1 MSSYLTPDNFERFLT
16 ALDPD
21 RERAAIKYEQ
31 LRARLIRFFVSK
43 GSSSA
48 EELTDDVI
56 NRVIQRIEAVEK
68 VDDVNLYSYG
78 VAKFVLKESI
88 KKQPQATPLRAVPDV
103 AERDSERECLE
114 RCIGQLPSNE
124 QDLIL
129 EYYLSSGPSK
139 IEQQR
144 RLAEE
149 MHVSVNALRIRAHRI
164 RQALENCIREC
175 RKQDRGKNH
184 PR

>member
-1 MSSYLTPDNFERFLT
+1 MSSNLTPDNFERFLT

-21 RERAAIKYEQ
+21 RERAATKYEQ

-43 GSSSA
+43 GFASA
-48 EELTDDVI
+48 EDLTDDVI
-56 NRVIQRIEAVEK
+56 NRMIQRIETVENLE
-68 VDDVNLYSYG
+68 DVNYYSYG
-78 VAKFVLKESI
+78 VAKIVLAESI
-88 KKQPQATPLRAVPDV
+88 KKQPQATPLHAVPDI

-114 RCIGQLPSNE
+114 RCIGQLPSHQ

-129 EYYLSSGPSK
+129 NYYQSSGPSK

-149 MHVSVNALRIRAHRI
+149 MQVSLNALRIRAHRI

-175 RKQDRGKNH
+175 RKQDRGKN
-184 PR
+184 